1 MLSDLPQELLEL
13 IFTALDQESLR
24 ACALV
29 SSSLVAPSQRS
40 IFRSLAIRIP
50 DGDIPKAQAL
60 LSSAPHV
67 TGYVRELKVRLE
79 DEEALSSQ
87 NGVLASILPSF
98 PHLECLSI
106 KGWFGPIRWNH
117 MTLPLQSA
125 VEELMT
131 SSNLRSLDLEEILD
145 IPSSFIVLALSS
157 LRRLGLHSITVQ
169 SSEIHI
175 PNRPVTLRTEQIILL
190 TQYSNVQSI
199 VDLILPNIPRPG
211 YLDKIRWLVLG
222 MHQDIHAESLR
233 FIASTA
239 NTLRR
244 LELRCG
250 VFQTPLDLPRLPV
263 LRVLELRF
271 FLGSSAGL
279 PPHLYPAVAA
289 LPTTV
294 PSIEVLCLT
303 FYGAVPDEEDWGG
316 GPLPLFDDACAY
328 RAKLPSL
335 QRVHC
340 HGWPDWL
347 HEEDRA
353 TFSAYVLGKFPGL
366 RGTGVLE
373 ISTGS
378 ESPPGFD

>member
-29 SSSLVAPSQRS
+29 SSPLVAPSQRS

-106 KGWFGPIRWNH
+106 KGWFGPIRWND

-131 SSNLRSLDLEEILD
+131 SSNLRSLNLEEILD

-175 PNRPVTLRTEQIILL
+175 PNRPVTLRTEQIILS
-190 TQYSNVQSI
+190 TQYSNVKSV

-233 FIASTA
+233 FH
-239 NTLRR
+239 RFY
-244 LELRCG
+244 G
-250 VFQTPLDLPRLPV
+250 QHPTPSGAPMRSVSNSSRPSPSS
-263 LRVLELRF
+263 
-271 FLGSSAGL
+271 GSAG
-279 PPHLYPAVAA
+279 A
-289 LPTTV
+289 
-294 PSIEVLCLT
+294 
-303 FYGAVPDEEDWGG
+303 
-316 GPLPLFDDACAY
+316 
-328 RAKLPSL
+328 
-335 QRVHC
+335 
-340 HGWPDWL
+340 
-347 HEEDRA
+347 
-353 TFSAYVLGKFPGL
+353 
-366 RGTGVLE
+366 
-373 ISTGS
+373 
-378 ESPPGFD
+378 